1 MLHKKKSIPETCGG
15 PSVCECTKRAW
26 WKAWVKT
33 RWHWMTYPLCP
44 NLVSD
49 APVQRLKDSVS
60 HSAKDLKDSVND
72 IATVQKLK
80 KSVKDI
86 ATFPHLVICPC
97 KCHRN
102 MALTVHVEE
111 SASPTTKEHKTA
123 IGN

>member
-1 MLHKKKSIPETCGG
+1 
-15 PSVCECTKRAW
+15 VCECTKPAW

-33 RWHWMTYPLCP
+33 RWHWMTYPLFE

-49 APVQRLKDSVS
+49 ATVQRLK
-60 HSAKDLKDSVND
+60 A
-72 IATVQKLK
+72 
-80 KSVKDI
+80 SVKDI
-86 ATFPHLVICPC
+86 ATVPHLVICPC